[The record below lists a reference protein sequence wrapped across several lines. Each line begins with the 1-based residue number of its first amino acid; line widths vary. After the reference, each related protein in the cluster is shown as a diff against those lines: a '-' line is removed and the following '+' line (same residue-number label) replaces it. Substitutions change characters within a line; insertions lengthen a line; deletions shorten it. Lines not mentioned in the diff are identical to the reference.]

1 MYPYI
6 RSDMGIMPMCCYC
19 RINNG
24 MRGALKG
31 RKYRS
36 MFRNGEYEENR
47 IDSGGGATTVQ
58 PIQQAPDTN
67 QQMPDVNQQMPE
79 MMEGMSESDM
89 EEKINSDTQE
99 IISMFE
105 RHHPDIINTLI
116 CCNMSIDDARQ
127 YLSRVV
133 KMALMHHMMH
143 QV

>member
-1 MYPYI
+1 
-6 RSDMGIMPMCCYC
+6 
-19 RINNG
+19 

-58 PIQQAPDTN
+58 PIQQAPDT
-67 QQMPDVNQQMPE
+67 NQQMPE

-116 CCNMSIDDARQ
+116 CCNMSIDDVRQ